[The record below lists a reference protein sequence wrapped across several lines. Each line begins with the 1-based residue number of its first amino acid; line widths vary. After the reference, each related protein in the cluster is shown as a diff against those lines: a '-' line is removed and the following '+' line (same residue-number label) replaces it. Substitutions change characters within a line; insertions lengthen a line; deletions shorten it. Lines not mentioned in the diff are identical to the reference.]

1 MAGNGSVGSDREGCA
16 KETHTGTV
24 ANQKGSWPY
33 GRAGWCPGQDTKPWV
48 WDITNWVDWSGGT
61 NSMQYQGLYN
71 GVNYVPQNEQSSGT
85 NQDIRVTSYIVY
97 YTNISSSNV
106 SGAMAENSEQ
116 PMENNP
122 PSNSTVKVEFQVWV
136 RDEYCTTEND

>member
-1 MAGNGSVGSDREGCA
+1 
-16 KETHTGTV
+16 
-24 ANQKGSWPY
+24 
-33 GRAGWCPGQDTKPWV
+33 
-48 WDITNWVDWSGGT
+48 
-61 NSMQYQGLYN
+61 MQYQGLYN